1 MVLCINFGEQVMMP
15 DSPLTCLVLSG
26 GLGLGAY
33 HGGAFEQLHRQ
44 AIPLDWVAGSSAGA
58 ISAALIAGSPPE
70 LRVSNLRSF
79 WQADA
84 TFGAENSDSS
94 RHGFA
99 WMNSISTHLFGRAGF
114 FYPRLPLPT
123 PRFDGLY
130 DLAPARDRLRE
141 LIDFGRLNNGS
152 LRVTIVATDLQSG
165 DPVFFHSQL
174 ETIRMD
180 HLLASAGF
188 LPEFGPVLIEDKW
201 LGDGGFSLNAPFDP
215 ILEVQR
221 PVHLYIVDLFA
232 RDGPVPD
239 GLEAAAERKNDLL
252 FGNQTYQ
259 RLRYAVEA
267 RRLRAQL
274 EGAAGEDSIYLIS
287 YRPGL
292 EEAGPDKSFDLSRTA
307 MTQRWRAGFLDLEH
321 IDPTCA
327 RKDGIHVVRRAASK

>member
-1 MVLCINFGEQVMMP
+1 MSRPIWRSWSRRLPRRSLRAI
-15 DSPLTCLVLSG
+15 
-26 GLGLGAY
+26 
-33 HGGAFEQLHRQ
+33 
-44 AIPLDWVAGSSAGA
+44 AIPLNWVTGSSAGA

-70 LRVSNLRSF
+70 LRLSNLRSF

-84 TFGAENSDSS
+84 TSPAADNIDPS

-99 WMNSISTHLFGRAGF
+99 WMSSISTHLFGKAGF
-114 FYPRLPLPT
+114 FHPRLPLPT
-123 PRFDGLY
+123 SPFDGLY
-130 DLAPARDRLRE
+130 DLAPARERLRE
-141 LIDFGRLNNGS
+141 LIDFGRLNDGS
-152 LRVTIVATDLQSG
+152 LRVTIVATDLQTG
-165 DPVFFHSQL
+165 DPVFFDSQL

-274 EGAAGEDSIYLIS
+274 KGAAVQDSIYLVS

-292 EEAGPDKSFDLSRTA
+292 EEAGPDKSFDLSSTA
-307 MTQRWRAGFLDLEH
+307 MTQRWRAGF
-321 IDPTCA
+321 
-327 RKDGIHVVRRAASK
+327 

>member
-1 MVLCINFGEQVMMP
+1 M
-15 DSPLTCLVLSG
+15 
-26 GLGLGAY
+26 
-33 HGGAFEQLHRQ
+33 R
-44 AIPLDWVAGSSAGA
+44 AIPLNWVTGSSAGA

-70 LRVSNLRSF
+70 LRLSNLRSF

-84 TFGAENSDSS
+84 TSPAADNIDPS

-99 WMNSISTHLFGRAGF
+99 WMSSISTHLFGKAGF
-114 FYPRLPLPT
+114 FHPRLPLPT
-123 PRFDGLY
+123 SPFDGLY
-130 DLAPARDRLRE
+130 DLAPARERLRE
-141 LIDFGRLNNGS
+141 LIDFSRLNDGS
-152 LRVTIVATDLQSG
+152 LRVTIVATDLKTG
-165 DPVFFHSQL
+165 DPVFFDSQL

-188 LPEFGPVLIEDKW
+188 LPEFGPVLIEHKW

-267 RRLRAQL
+267 RRLRAL
-274 EGAAGEDSIYLIS
+274 LAGTAGQDSIYLVS

-292 EEAGPDKSFDLSRTA
+292 EEAGPEKSFDLSRTA
-307 MTQRWRAGFLDLEH
+307 MTQRWRAGFLDMEH
-321 IDPTCA
+321 IDLTSAC
-327 RKDGIHVVRRAASK
+327 KDGIQVVRRPAST